1 MCAPF
6 ALWEGFKKSC
16 QPEEKATKQLR
27 ILQRALATAAV
38 DARSLARANQ
48 HNGRKKWHRCTLAF
62 SDATLE
68 NAFSMYYSDLR
79 SSRMRSGMLFF
90 CSLYIVYALIVWTPN
105 ALKDELYLRSGY
117 LSFLLLAF
125 LFSFSQTWENW
136 SQLVS
141 FIVATFTLMEVVGEA
156 IVTDVLLGPFTLM
169 ILVLF
174 LLAWNVFVRFRFK

>member
-1 MCAPF
+1 VPCVEIISLLLCFVVLVRRSNQQSKLLLIFCHMCAPF

-16 QPEEKATKQLR
+16 QPEERATKQLR

-117 LSFLLLAF
+117 LSFLLL
-125 LFSFSQTWENW
+125 SF
-136 SQLVS
+136 
-141 FIVATFTLMEVVGEA
+141 FF
-156 IVTDVLLGPFTLM
+156 
-169 ILVLF
+169 
-174 LLAWNVFVRFRFK
+174 